1 MRDKL
6 PQFVKMNAGREEN
19 PPPRAVGCPDYR
31 RCLNE
36 AAYKNYCLDCSQCAS
51 VEATE
56 ERPSVNR
63 SHRPSRVATLPAA
76 STA

>member
-1 MRDKL
+1 MKDRL

-19 PPPRAVGCPDYR
+19 PPPRAVGCPGYR

-51 VEATE
+51 VEAAE
-56 ERPSVNR
+56 GGPSLKRPPR
-63 SHRPSRVATLPAA
+63 SSNLTPLAAAT
-76 STA
+76 TV